1 MDYNSGPGGSTCFGK
16 RIQSRL
22 HRPCPS
28 SPSPKTKGEM
38 AGLGADSGTETAG
51 GLAWPQGEG
60 NTLESP
66 LNLWSVLLPSLTE
79 SILENKDIKSMS
91 VY

>member
-1 MDYNSGPGGSTCFGK
+1 
-16 RIQSRL
+16 
-22 HRPCPS
+22 
-28 SPSPKTKGEM
+28 M

-51 GLAWPQGEG
+51 GLAWPQGEA

-66 LNLWSVLLPSLTE
+66 LKLWSLLLPSLTK
-79 SILENKDIKSMS
+79 SILENKDIKSMN

>member
-1 MDYNSGPGGSTCFGK
+1 
-16 RIQSRL
+16 
-22 HRPCPS
+22 
-28 SPSPKTKGEM
+28 M

-51 GLAWPQGEG
+51 GLAWPQGEA

-66 LNLWSVLLPSLTE
+66 LKLWSLLLPSLTK
-79 SILENKDIKSMS
+79 SILENKDIKSLN